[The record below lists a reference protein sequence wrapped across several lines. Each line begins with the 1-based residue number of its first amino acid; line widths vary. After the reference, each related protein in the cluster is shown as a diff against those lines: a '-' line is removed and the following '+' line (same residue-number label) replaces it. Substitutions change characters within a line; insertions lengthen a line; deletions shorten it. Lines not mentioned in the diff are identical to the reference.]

1 MKTADI
7 KNDNGYVVYLY
18 INNDLFGTVDVRN
31 KSIHY
36 AEDVVENWQ
45 NGILTEDNQHIQN
58 KKTKLFTS

>member
-45 NGILTEDNQHIQN
+45 NGILTEDNQHIKN

>member
-18 INNDLFGTVDVRN
+18 INNDLFGTVDVRD

-45 NGILTEDNQHIQN
+45 NGILTEDNQHIKN

>member
-7 KNDNGYVVYLY
+7 KNENGYVVYLY

-45 NGILTEDNQHIQN
+45 NGILTEDNQHIKN

>member
-36 AEDVVENWQ
+36 AENVVENWQ
-45 NGILTEDNQHIQN
+45 NGILTEDNPHIEN